1 MKKEKTEKYPQ
12 VILASSSETRIN
24 ILKKTFKEIQIKK
37 HKINEKMEKSIN
49 KHLKAN
55 ELAKH
60 LAKKKA
66 ESISDINKTFL
77 IIGCDQTLECNKKII
92 SKPENCIQAKK
103 NLMFLSGKKHK
114 LHTCLYVLKEDKEF
128 FIEEVTSELYF
139 KKVSEVQIDKYLKE
153 NKETAL
159 NCVGSYKIEDND
171 KYNFL
176 QIISGNNE
184 SILGFPIKKF
194 IEKLESENT

>member
-1 MKKEKTEKYPQ
+1 MKIEKNKKYPQ
-12 VILASSSETRIN
+12 VILASSSETRIS
-24 ILKKTFKEIQIKK
+24 ILKKIFKKIQIKK
-37 HKINEKMEKSIN
+37 HKINEKKEKNIN
-49 KHLKAN
+49 KHLKAD

-66 ESISDINKTFL
+66 ESVSETNKTFL
-77 IIGCDQTLECNKKII
+77 IMGCDQTLECNKKII
-92 SKPENCIQAKK
+92 NKPENCRQAKK
-103 NLMFLSGKKHK
+103 NLMFLSGKKHR
-114 LHTCLYVLKEDKEF
+114 LHSCLYVLKDDKEF

-176 QIISGNNE
+176 KIISGNNE

>member
-1 MKKEKTEKYPQ
+1 MKKEKNEKYPQ
-12 VILASSSETRIN
+12 VILASSSETRIS
-24 ILKKTFKEIQIKK
+24 ILKKIFKKIQIKK
-37 HKINEKMEKSIN
+37 HKINEKREKSIN
-49 KHLKAN
+49 KHLKAD

-66 ESISDINKTFL
+66 ESVSQTNKTCL
-77 IIGCDQTLECNKKII
+77 IMGCDQTLECNQKII
-92 SKPENCIQAKK
+92 NKPENCIQAKK

-114 LHTCLYVLKEDKEF
+114 LYTCLYVLKEDKEF
-128 FIEEVTSELYF
+128 FIEEVTSEIYF

-159 NCVGSYKIEDND
+159 NCVGSYKIEDNE

-176 QIISGNNE
+176 QIISGNKE

>member
-1 MKKEKTEKYPQ
+1 MKKEKNKKYPQ
-12 VILASSSETRIN
+12 VILASSSKTRIN
-24 ILKKTFKEIQIKK
+24 ILKKIFKKIQIKK
-37 HKINEKMEKSIN
+37 HKINEKREKSIN
-49 KHLKAN
+49 KHLRAN

-66 ESISDINKTFL
+66 ESIGKTNKTFL
-77 IIGCDQTLECNKKII
+77 IMGCDQILECKKQII
-92 SKPENCIQAKK
+92 SKPENCVQAKK
-103 NLMFLSGKKHK
+103 NLLFLSGKKHK

-139 KKVSEVQIDKYLKE
+139 KKVSEIQIDKYLKE

-171 KYNFL
+171 KYKFL

-184 SILGFPIKKF
+184 SIVGFPIKKF
-194 IEKLESENT
+194 IEKLESENV

>member
-1 MKKEKTEKYPQ
+1 MKKEKNKKYPQ
-12 VILASSSETRIN
+12 VILASSSKTRIN
-24 ILKKTFKEIQIKK
+24 ILKKIFKKIQIKK
-37 HKINEKMEKSIN
+37 HKINEKREKNSN
-49 KHLKAN
+49 KHLRAK

-66 ESISDINKTFL
+66 ESISETNKTFL
-77 IIGCDQTLECNKKII
+77 IMGCDQILECKKHII
-92 SKPENCIQAKK
+92 SKPENCVQAKK
-103 NLMFLSGKKHK
+103 NLLFLSGKKHK

-139 KKVSEVQIDKYLKE
+139 KKVSEIQIDKYLKE

-171 KYNFL
+171 KYKFL

-184 SILGFPIKKF
+184 SIVGFPIKKF
-194 IEKLESENT
+194 IEKLESENV

>member
-1 MKKEKTEKYPQ
+1 
-12 VILASSSETRIN
+12 
-24 ILKKTFKEIQIKK
+24 
-37 HKINEKMEKSIN
+37 ME
-49 KHLKAN
+49 
-55 ELAKH
+55 
-60 LAKKKA
+60 
-66 ESISDINKTFL
+66 
-77 IIGCDQTLECNKKII
+77 
-92 SKPENCIQAKK
+92 
-103 NLMFLSGKKHK
+103 KKHK

-139 KKVSEVQIDKYLKE
+139 KKVSEVKIDKYLKD

-171 KYNFL
+171 KYNFFT
-176 QIISGNNE
+176 NYFRNKE

>member
-1 MKKEKTEKYPQ
+1 MKKEKSEKYPQ
-12 VILASSSETRIN
+12 IILASSSKTRIK
-24 ILKKTFKEIQIKK
+24 ILKKSFKKIQIKK
-37 HKINEKMEKSIN
+37 HKINEKSEKSIN

-66 ESISDINKTFL
+66 ESISDINKAFL
-77 IIGCDQTLECNKKII
+77 IMGCDQTLECNKLII

-139 KKVSEVQIDKYLKE
+139 KKVSEIQIDKYLKE

-171 KYNFL
+171 KYKFL
-176 QIISGNNE
+176 QIISGDNE
-184 SILGFPIKKF
+184 SIVGFPIKKF
-194 IEKLESENT
+194 IEKLESENV

>member
-1 MKKEKTEKYPQ
+1 MNW
-12 VILASSSETRIN
+12 RN
-24 ILKKTFKEIQIKK
+24 ILQ
-37 HKINEKMEKSIN
+37 
-49 KHLKAN
+49 
-55 ELAKH
+55 
-60 LAKKKA
+60 KKKA
-66 ESISDINKTFL
+66 ESVSKTNKNFL
-77 IIGCDQTLECNKKII
+77 VIGCDQTLECNKKII
-92 SKPENCIQAKK
+92 SKPENYIQAKK

-153 NKETAL
+153 NEETAL

-194 IEKLESENT
+194 IEKVESENS